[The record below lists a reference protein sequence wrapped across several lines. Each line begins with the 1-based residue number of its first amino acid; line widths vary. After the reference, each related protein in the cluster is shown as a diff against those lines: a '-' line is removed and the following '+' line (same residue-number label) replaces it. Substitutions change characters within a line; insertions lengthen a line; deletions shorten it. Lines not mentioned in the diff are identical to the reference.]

1 LLFINQYNHPLP
13 NTPYNKKNIK
23 LFHRHKN
30 LICEMI
36 SASKQLNLYLPKKGK
51 ATTTYVVDVVN
62 LQASATAYR

>member
-1 LLFINQYNHPLP
+1 
-13 NTPYNKKNIK
+13 
-23 LFHRHKN
+23 
-30 LICEMI
+30 MI